1 MEKKVRI
8 GCASAFW
15 GDTDTAAPQLVH
27 HGDIDYLVF
36 GFYIV
41 YVLVLVI
48 SNVVNTVKF
57 VTNRSRRE
65 YNQIIKNFE
74 IMCRKPVPVIMS
86 PP

>member
-1 MEKKVRI
+1 MKKLGSSTFKGEFKIIKEDIRDCHKTLLAVCEGR
-8 GCASAFW
+8 FPKQ
-15 GDTDTAAPQLVH
+15 DLV
-27 HGDIDYLVF
+27 DYLVF

-65 YNQIIKNFE
+65 YNQEF
-74 IMCRKPVPVIMS
+74 
-86 PP
+86 